1 MPYRTDKLSH
11 AFRQEISAI
20 LLRELRDR
28 VPGLPTIT
36 QVKVSQDLSLA
47 RVYVSVFGAPELQRE
62 TLAQLSEQAGFIRRL
77 LGQRLRIRKIPELRF
92 VFDET
97 LEHGARM
104 MQIFAEIGKEGSDE
118 AATSDPTPPTADQD
132 AARAPE
138 TDG

>member
-20 LLRELRDR
+20 LLRELRDQ

-36 QVKVSQDLSLA
+36 TVKVSNDLSLA

-62 TLAQLSEQAGFIRRL
+62 TLAKLSEQAGFIRKL

-92 VFDET
+92 QFDAT
-97 LEHGARM
+97 IEHGDRM
-104 MQIFAEIGKEGSDE
+104 MQIFAEIGKETSDQQQTSDLRPQ
-118 AATSDPTPPTADQD
+118 TSDPDADD
-132 AARAPE
+132 APGTER
-138 TDG
+138 

>member
-11 AFRQEISAI
+11 ARRQEISAI

-36 QVKVSQDLSLA
+36 EVKVSNDLSLA
-47 RVYVSVFGAPELQRE
+47 RVYVSVFGSPELQRE
-62 TLAQLSEQAGFIRRL
+62 SLAKLSEQAGFIRKL

-97 LEHGARM
+97 IEHGDRM

-118 AATSDPTPPTADQD
+118 APTSDSTPSTADQD
-132 AARAPE
+132 ATGKPG
-138 TDG
+138 TGG